1 MLRLKKKHSPKQQ
14 DTGPPPDA
22 ALIIAQQ
29 SIGRAILGGAAV
41 VLVFGWFWATFS
53 VETGRV
59 FPWFTILMG
68 AFVGFAVQRYGRG
81 LDWRF
86 AVIAALIAWSGSYV
100 GNLMI
105 GIVETGRYIEAGPL
119 RVFAGLSRDTME
131 NFFANTV
138 NPIDHIYALSAAGI
152 AAFLGIRRLKRREVH
167 AIRMLKKEKN

>member
-22 ALIIAQQ
+22 ALILAQQ
-29 SIGRAILGGAAV
+29 SVGRAILGGVAV
-41 VLVFGWFWATFS
+41 VLVFGWFWASFS

-68 AFVGFAVQRYGRG
+68 ALVGFAVQQYGRG

-100 GNLMI
+100 ANLMI
-105 GIVETGRYIEAGPL
+105 GIVETGRYIEADSL
-119 RVFAGLSRDTME
+119 SVFAGLSRDTME

-138 NPIDHIYALSAAGI
+138 NPIDHIYAFCAAGV
-152 AAFLGIRRLKRREVH
+152 AAFLGNRRLKRREVH
-167 AIRMLKKEKN
+167 AVRMFKKEKN